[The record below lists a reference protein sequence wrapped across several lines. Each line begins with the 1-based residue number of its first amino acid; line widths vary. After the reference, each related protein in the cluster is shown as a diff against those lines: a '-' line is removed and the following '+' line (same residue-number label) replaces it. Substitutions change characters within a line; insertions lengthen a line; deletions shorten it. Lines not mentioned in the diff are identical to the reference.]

1 MLYRKPDKVA
11 ASSSSSSSKEKAE
24 EKFKEIGK
32 AYDVLSDGE
41 KRKLYDQYGEQAV
54 NSPQGGFGMG
64 STGGGPG
71 FPSGAQFFPFGG
83 GGTSPSGHSGGMDAE
98 TLFRQFGGGSSGGLS
113 GAGGVEG
120 IDLNDIL
127 NQFMGTGGTTLRRP
141 GTSSSSDGGRTG
153 GWGARDRQRQQQQ
166 QRYEQQQD
174 KTYERYFSCTLGEL
188 MTGCTK
194 KLKVSYPTT
203 INTTAKTKTKKMTK
217 TKNYTI
223 DVRPGWKAGTKIKFN
238 RSQNQAA
245 QVFPSIIFVLKEKEH
260 QYLVRDTNDLIMKE
274 IIYLTPK
281 QCKKGGIKITVPLP
295 DGEIYSFE
303 TKPKEIRLKRKKGES
318 NGVGGK
324 SYTKIIKGRGMPI
337 KPKNKNK
344 KNNSNRSTNG
354 TLFSRKRNDDPGKS
368 NRGDLIII
376 FGEAKEEEEEE
387 EEEEDDAKQEQ
398 EDDVNI

>member
-1 MLYRKPDKVA
+1 MGA

-41 KRKLYDQYGEQAV
+41 KRKLCDQYGEQAV

-98 TLFRQFGGGSSGGLS
+98 TLFRQFGGGSGGGLG

-141 GTSSSSDGGRTG
+141 GTSGSSEGGRTG
-153 GWGARDRQRQQQQ
+153 GWGARDRQRQ
-166 QRYEQQQD
+166 QQQD

-203 INTTAKTKTKKMTK
+203 INTTAKTKIKKKQNDENEKLYDRCSTGMEGWDKNKIQSITKSSST
-217 TKNYTI
+217 
-223 DVRPGWKAGTKIKFN
+223 
-238 RSQNQAA
+238 
-245 QVFPSIIFVLKEKEH
+245 SISIH
-260 QYLVRDTNDLIMKE
+260 YICT
-274 IIYLTPK
+274 
-281 QCKKGGIKITVPLP
+281 
-295 DGEIYSFE
+295 
-303 TKPKEIRLKRKKGES
+303 KRK
-318 NGVGGK
+318 
-324 SYTKIIKGRGMPI
+324 
-337 KPKNKNK
+337 
-344 KNNSNRSTNG
+344 G
-354 TLFSRKRNDDPGKS
+354 T
-368 NRGDLIII
+368 
-376 FGEAKEEEEEE
+376 
-387 EEEEDDAKQEQ
+387 
-398 EDDVNI
+398 